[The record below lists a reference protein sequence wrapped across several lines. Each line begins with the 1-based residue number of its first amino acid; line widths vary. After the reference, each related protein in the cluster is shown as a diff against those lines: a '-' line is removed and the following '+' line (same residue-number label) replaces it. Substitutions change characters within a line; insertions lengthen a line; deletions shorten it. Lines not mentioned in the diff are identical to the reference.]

1 MIDFKQYTTSLP
13 STLLKGLR
21 PYLLLEFYDYP
32 YLTVDTNKTGTLYL
46 NYYLSGKDD
55 VFNHILI
62 EISQE
67 RLKMLLTGDYTLK
80 QAFDSPEQ
88 DIIYH
93 AQYNRA
99 GQVIDLGIIELA
111 LFHELNPILAD
122 HEIDYEYQPE
132 TETVDLQIKSVQRG
146 RILVDVYLQA
156 NSLKSSLKYWA
167 IKSFLIPFSELVRT
181 SLLNQSSKY
190 TSHNLDKSVNLGI
203 NRFAISSLS
212 STIELNY
219 NSDLFGNS
227 EELENIANLFLVLNA
242 KDENSLLK
250 SFDNFPQKKII
261 SEYIKVLNVIIKND
275 ATLNTK
281 IAAPNNYFSET
292 FITKTEA
299 QALKKIIN
307 EKIPNVEDTEE
318 IQGYLLE
325 LSFDKTSPT
334 FSMSASL
341 EELKY
346 KGRIDEALVK
356 RISEIEFT
364 FLTKEYLFTIHTL
377 YVPETSKSPEK
388 ITRTLIDITE
398 ISE

>member
-1 MIDFKQYTTSLP
+1 MIDFKQHTTSLP

-32 YLTVDTNKTGTLYL
+32 YLTVDTNNTGTLYL

-62 EISQE
+62 EISHE
-67 RLKMLLTGDYTLK
+67 RLKMLLAGDYTLK

-99 GQVIDLGIIELA
+99 GQVIDLGIIELS
-111 LFHELNPILAD
+111 LFNELNPILAD

-203 NRFAISSLS
+203 NRFAISSLA

-242 KDENSLLK
+242 KDEDTLLK

-377 YVPETSKSPEK
+377 YVPETSKSTEK
-388 ITRTLIDITE
+388 ITRTLTDITE

>member
-32 YLTVDTNKTGTLYL
+32 YLTVDTNNTGTLYL

-80 QAFDSPEQ
+80 QVFDSPEQ

-99 GQVIDLGIIELA
+99 GQVIDLGIIELS
-111 LFHELNPILAD
+111 LFNELNPILAD

-203 NRFAISSLS
+203 NRFAISSLA

-242 KDENSLLK
+242 KDEDTLLK

-388 ITRTLIDITE
+388 ITRTLIDIAE

>member
-1 MIDFKQYTTSLP
+1 MIDFKQHTTNLP
-13 STLLKGLR
+13 PSLLKGLR

-32 YLTVDTNKTGTLYL
+32 YLTVDTNNTGTLYL
-46 NYYLSGKDD
+46 NYYLSGKDE
-55 VFNHILI
+55 VFNHLLI
-62 EISQE
+62 EISHE
-67 RLKMLLTGDYTLK
+67 RLKMLLAGDYTLK
-80 QAFDSPEQ
+80 QVFDSPEL
-88 DIIYH
+88 DLIYH

-99 GQVIDLGIIELA
+99 GEVTELGILELSI
-111 LFHELNPILAD
+111 FNELNPIPVD
-122 HEIDYEYQPE
+122 YEIDYEYE
-132 TETVDLQIKSVQRG
+132 AESETVDLQLKSVQRG

-181 SLLNQSSKY
+181 SLLNQSSQY

-203 NRFAISSLS
+203 NRFAISSLA

-219 NSDLFGNS
+219 NSDLFGKS
-227 EELENIANLFLVLNA
+227 EELDNITNLFLVLNA
-242 KDENSLLK
+242 KDEETLIK

-292 FITKTEA
+292 FISKKEA

-307 EKIPNVEDTEE
+307 EKIPIVEDIEE
-318 IQGYLLE
+318 VEGYLLE

-334 FSMSASL
+334 FSMSASN
-341 EELKY
+341 EDLKY
-346 KGRIDEALVK
+346 KGRIDEALIK
-356 RISEIEFT
+356 RINQIEFT
-364 FLTKEYLFTIHTL
+364 FLTKEYLFIINMV
-377 YVPETSKSPEK
+377 YVQATSKSPEK

>member
-32 YLTVDTNKTGTLYL
+32 YLTVDTNNTGTLYL

-99 GQVIDLGIIELA
+99 GQVIDLGIIELS
-111 LFHELNPILAD
+111 LFNELNPILAD

-203 NRFAISSLS
+203 NRFAISSLA

-242 KDENSLLK
+242 KDEDTLLK

-292 FITKTEA
+292 FITKKEA

-325 LSFDKTSPT
+325 LSFDKSSPT

>member
-32 YLTVDTNKTGTLYL
+32 YLTVDTNNTGTLYL

-99 GQVIDLGIIELA
+99 GQVIDLGIIELS
-111 LFHELNPILAD
+111 LFNELNPILAD

-203 NRFAISSLS
+203 NRFAISSLA

-242 KDENSLLK
+242 KDEDTLLK

-388 ITRTLIDITE
+388 ITRTLTDITE

>member
-1 MIDFKQYTTSLP
+1 MIDFKQYTTNLP

-32 YLTVDTNKTGTLYL
+32 YLTVDTNNIGTLYL

-55 VFNHILI
+55 VFNHLLI
-62 EISQE
+62 EISHE

-88 DIIYH
+88 DIIDH

-99 GQVIDLGIIELA
+99 GKVIDLSFIEIS
-111 LFHELNPILAD
+111 LFHELNPILTD

-132 TETVDLQIKSVQRG
+132 TETVDLQIKSIQRG

-203 NRFAISSLS
+203 NRFAISSLA

-219 NSDLFGNS
+219 NSDLFGKS
-227 EELENIANLFLVLNA
+227 EELENIANLFLLLNA
-242 KDENSLLK
+242 KDEDTLLK

-261 SEYIKVLNVIIKND
+261 SEYIKVLNIIIKND

-292 FITKTEA
+292 FISKTEA

-341 EELKY
+341 EDLKY
-346 KGRIDEALVK
+346 KGRIDNALEK

-364 FLTKEYLFTIHTL
+364 FITKEYLFTIHTL
-377 YVPETSKSPEK
+377 YVPESSKSPEK
-388 ITRTLIDITE
+388 ITRTLIDIAE
-398 ISE
+398 LGE

>member
-1 MIDFKQYTTSLP
+1 MIDFKQYTTNLP
-13 STLLKGLR
+13 SSLLKGLR

-32 YLTVDTNKTGTLYL
+32 YLTVDTNNTGTLYL
-46 NYYLSGKDD
+46 NYYLSGKDE
-55 VFNHILI
+55 VFNHLLI
-62 EISQE
+62 EISHE
-67 RLKMLLTGDYTLK
+67 RLKMLLAGDYSLK
-80 QAFDSPEQ
+80 QVFDSPEL
-88 DIIYH
+88 DLIYH

-99 GQVIDLGIIELA
+99 GEVTELGILELSI
-111 LFHELNPILAD
+111 FNELNPIPVD
-122 HEIDYEYQPE
+122 YEIDYEYE
-132 TETVDLQIKSVQRG
+132 AESETVDLQIKSVQRG

-181 SLLNQSSKY
+181 SLLDNSSQY
-190 TSHNLDKSVNLGI
+190 TSHNLDKNINFGI
-203 NRFAISSLS
+203 NKLAINSLA
-212 STIELNY
+212 TTLELNY
-219 NSDLFGNS
+219 NSDLFGKSN
-227 EELENIANLFLVLNA
+227 ELENITNLFLVLNA
-242 KDENSLLK
+242 KDEETLIK
-250 SFDNFPQKKII
+250 SFDNFSHKKII

-292 FITKTEA
+292 FISKKEA
-299 QALKKIIN
+299 QAIKKIIN

-334 FSMSASL
+334 FSMSASF

-398 ISE
+398 LNE

>member
-32 YLTVDTNKTGTLYL
+32 YLTVDTNNTGTLYL

-80 QAFDSPEQ
+80 QVFDSPEQ

-99 GQVIDLGIIELA
+99 GQVIDLGIIELS
-111 LFHELNPILAD
+111 LFNELNPILAD

-203 NRFAISSLS
+203 NRFAISSLA

-242 KDENSLLK
+242 KDEDTLLK

-275 ATLNTK
+275 ATLNAK

-341 EELKY
+341 EELEN
-346 KGRIDEALVK
+346 KGEG
-356 RISEIEFT
+356 
-364 FLTKEYLFTIHTL
+364 
-377 YVPETSKSPEK
+377 K
-388 ITRTLIDITE
+388 I
-398 ISE
+398 

>member
-32 YLTVDTNKTGTLYL
+32 YLTVDTNNTGTLYL

-99 GQVIDLGIIELA
+99 GQVIDLGIIELS
-111 LFHELNPILAD
+111 LFNELNPILAD

-203 NRFAISSLS
+203 NRFAISSLA

-242 KDENSLLK
+242 KDEDTLLK

-388 ITRTLIDITE
+388 ITRTLIDIAE

>member
-1 MIDFKQYTTSLP
+1 MIDFKQHTTNLP

-32 YLTVDTNKTGTLYL
+32 YLTVDTNNTGTLYL

-67 RLKMLLTGDYTLK
+67 RLKMLLAGDYTLK

-111 LFHELNPILAD
+111 LFNELNPILAD

-203 NRFAISSLS
+203 NRFAISSLA

-242 KDENSLLK
+242 KDEDTLLK

-388 ITRTLIDITE
+388 ITRTLTDITE

>member
-1 MIDFKQYTTSLP
+1 MIDFKQYTTNLP

-32 YLTVDTNKTGTLYL
+32 YLTVDTNNIGTLYL

-111 LFHELNPILAD
+111 LFNELNPILAD

-203 NRFAISSLS
+203 NRFAISSLA

-242 KDENSLLK
+242 KDEDTLLK

-299 QALKKIIN
+299 QALKKVIN

-318 IQGYLLE
+318 ILGYLLE

>member
-1 MIDFKQYTTSLP
+1 MIDFKQHTTNLP
-13 STLLKGLR
+13 SSLLKGLR

-32 YLTVDTNKTGTLYL
+32 YLTVDTNNTGTLYL
-46 NYYLSGKDD
+46 NYYLSGKDE
-55 VFNHILI
+55 VFNHLLI
-62 EISQE
+62 EISHE
-67 RLKMLLTGDYTLK
+67 RLKMLLAGDYSLK
-80 QAFDSPEQ
+80 QVFDNPEL
-88 DIIYH
+88 DLIYH

-99 GQVIDLGIIELA
+99 GEVTELGIVELS
-111 LFHELNPILAD
+111 LFNELNPIPVD
-122 HEIDYEYQPE
+122 YEIDYEYKAE
-132 TETVDLQIKSVQRG
+132 SETVDLQLKSVQRG

-181 SLLNQSSKY
+181 SLLNQSSHY

-203 NRFAISSLS
+203 NRFAISSLA

-219 NSDLFGNS
+219 NSDLFGKS
-227 EELENIANLFLVLNA
+227 EELDNITNLFLVLNA
-242 KDENSLLK
+242 KDEETLIK

-292 FITKTEA
+292 FISKKEA

-307 EKIPNVEDTEE
+307 EKIPIVEDIEE
-318 IQGYLLE
+318 VEGYLLE

-334 FSMSASL
+334 FSMSASN
-341 EELKY
+341 EDLKY
-346 KGRIDEALVK
+346 KGRIDEALIK
-356 RISEIEFT
+356 RINQIEFT
-364 FLTKEYLFTIHTL
+364 FLTKEYLFIINMV
-377 YVPETSKSPEK
+377 YVQATSKSPEK

-398 ISE
+398 IAE

>member
-32 YLTVDTNKTGTLYL
+32 YLTVDTNNTGTLYL

-67 RLKMLLTGDYTLK
+67 RLKMLLAGDYTLK

-88 DIIYH
+88 EIIYH

-99 GQVIDLGIIELA
+99 GQVIDLGIIELS
-111 LFHELNPILAD
+111 LFNELNPILAD
-122 HEIDYEYQPE
+122 HQIDYEYQPE

-203 NRFAISSLS
+203 NRFAISSLA

-307 EKIPNVEDTEE
+307 EKIENVEDTEE

-388 ITRTLIDITE
+388 ITRTLIDIAE

>member
-1 MIDFKQYTTSLP
+1 MIDFKQYTTNLP
-13 STLLKGLR
+13 SSLLKGLR

-32 YLTVDTNKTGTLYL
+32 YLTVDSINTGTLYL
-46 NYYLSGKDD
+46 NYYLSGKNE
-55 VFNHILI
+55 VFNHLLI
-62 EISQE
+62 EISAE
-67 RLKMLLTGDYTLK
+67 RLKMLLAGDYTLK
-80 QAFDSPEQ
+80 QVFDSPEN
-88 DIIYH
+88 DVVYH
-93 AQYNRA
+93 AKFNR
-99 GQVIDLGIIELA
+99 GGLVVELGIVELS
-111 LFHELNPILAD
+111 LFNELNPIPVD
-122 HEIDYEYQPE
+122 HVIDYEYMPE
-132 TETVDLQIKSVQRG
+132 TETVDLQLKSVQRG

-181 SLLNQSSKY
+181 SLLNQSTQY

-203 NRFAISSLS
+203 NRFAISSLAL
-212 STIELNY
+212 TIELNY
-219 NSDLFGNS
+219 NSDLFGKS
-227 EELENIANLFLVLNA
+227 EELENIINLFLVLNA
-242 KDENSLLK
+242 KDEDTLLK

-292 FITKTEA
+292 FISKTEA
-299 QALKKIIN
+299 QQIKKIIN

-325 LSFDKTSPT
+325 LSFDKSSPT

-346 KGRIDEALVK
+346 KGHIDEALVK
-356 RISEIEFT
+356 RISEIKFT
-364 FLTKEYLFTIHTL
+364 FLTKDYLFTIHTL

-388 ITRTLIDITE
+388 ITRNLIDITE